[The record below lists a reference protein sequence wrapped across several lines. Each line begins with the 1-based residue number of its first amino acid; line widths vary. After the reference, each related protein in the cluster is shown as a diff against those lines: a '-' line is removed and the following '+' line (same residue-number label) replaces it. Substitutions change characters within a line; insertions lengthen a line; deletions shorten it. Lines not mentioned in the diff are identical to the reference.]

1 MVSVINI
8 ELRPDVFQLHSCH
21 STFPV
26 SQDNK
31 KGDDPT
37 VHKSWSSFHP
47 VNNLKRRKK
56 VKMAPRN
63 RDNKRS
69 NEIFNK
75 SPSVQSVPDKFDK
88 AQLFQNIVF
97 NSEDVKPG
105 YFRSEMDLSNT
116 ELPEKDIRILN
127 LLVKK

>member
-1 MVSVINI
+1 
-8 ELRPDVFQLHSCH
+8 
-21 STFPV
+21 
-26 SQDNK
+26 
-31 KGDDPT
+31 
-37 VHKSWSSFHP
+37 
-47 VNNLKRRKK
+47 
-56 VKMAPRN
+56 MAPRN